1 MADAE
6 SLEVIAIGH
15 ITKSNGLNVSKY
27 VSGDVFNLIL
37 N

>member
-6 SLEVIAIGH
+6 SLEVIAIGQ
-15 ITKSNGLNVSKY
+15 ITKSDDLNVSKY